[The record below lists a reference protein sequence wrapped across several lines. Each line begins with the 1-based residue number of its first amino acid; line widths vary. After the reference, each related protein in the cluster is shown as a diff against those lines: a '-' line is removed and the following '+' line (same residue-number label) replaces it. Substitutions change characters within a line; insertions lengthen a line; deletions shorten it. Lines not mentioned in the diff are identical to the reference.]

1 MAAGVGAASVHVT
14 FSGTVVTSTVAGV
27 NVGDPFSGEFTYEDS
42 AAPCGAGICVYGP
55 FPGFSASA
63 GGFSWLA
70 PFQLFLN
77 ILGAPLPFDQQGA
90 GSTVVVDGDPD
101 VVRLVGLNF
110 SSPPGEVLLGTG
122 LGDLNWDPDAWPP
135 PVLAFYREDLVFPDG
150 SSETVA
156 QWDGT
161 ITALSASSVP
171 EPSGSALLGA
181 AALAALALARR
192 RTRRC
197 GAPESA

>member
-1 MAAGVGAASVHVT
+1 
-14 FSGTVVTSTVAGV
+14 
-27 NVGDPFSGEFTYEDS
+27 
-42 AAPCGAGICVYGP
+42 
-55 FPGFSASA
+55 
-63 GGFSWLA
+63 
-70 PFQLFLN
+70 
-77 ILGAPLPFDQQGA
+77 
-90 GSTVVVDGDPD
+90 
-101 VVRLVGLNF
+101 
-110 SSPPGEVLLGTG
+110 
-122 LGDLNWDPDAWPP
+122 
-135 PVLAFYREDLVFPDG
+135 LAFYREDLVFPDG